1 AFLLDA
7 DQFRDQT
14 FSASFA
20 SGLQTSLQVALH
32 RPNAGNQA
40 EEADHASEAGEAVRP
55 GDEPGP
61 VGTWQTQQL
70 ADDRQRQL
78 PRIPLNQIGWTS
90 ICEQLGRKLV
100 GNCENFRLHFE
111 NGAATKGFV
120 EDIAQTRMV
129 RLAPGQHADGWW
141 GKTTGH

>member
-40 EEADHASEAGEAVRP
+40 EEADHASEAGEVVCP

-61 VGTWQTQQL
+61 VGTWPAQQL
-70 ADDRQRQL
+70 PKNLQRQL
-78 PRIPLNQIGWTS
+78 PRLPPKQIGGAS
-90 ICEQLGRKLV
+90 ICEQLGGKLV

-120 EDIAQTRMV
+120 DDIAQTRMV
-129 RLAPGQHADGWW
+129 RLVPGQHADGWW